1 MFTQCPKCQS
11 VFMVSDNDIS
21 AHEGLVRC
29 GNCYSVF
36 NSSWNLTEDPR
47 TGVTESPRSH
57 DSNSQPASLGSGFTF
72 NFISNDTSRS
82 PSSTAV
88 PDQTTDETPGPE
100 NKADKGTAD
109 SIDHPDN
116 DDLEPFPEPEKEDE
130 HTEVPVPEG
139 SKKKDGLLY
148 FGSEDETD
156 EEKSIVSNTIEDTKV
171 LQTPPSTGD
180 SPPPDVNQ
188 PMQEAGVSE
197 SDSASLSMT
206 EESMWPG
213 SELSFENSGKDFELP
228 VLDIDDGES
237 GSSLS
242 DDIGNIPGLPEF
254 FNVEAAAKDDL
265 VEGLGDPLLFNTLIG
280 DAEDISQ
287 QQDKEVTAVET
298 APPGPFLA
306 STGDRDEAAESAQ
319 ADVSGNSLITD
330 DSIDSEEIFGLEP
343 MSFESLPESAD
354 EAFSLDIDSENETAA
369 DSVFITSAEEE
380 LDDAYEPLSLK
391 PDDSSEILHG
401 LDEFPE
407 PGELSKLNYEDTMEI
422 NAMLKAANV
431 SKDQI
436 DSALLSAD
444 TSNDDDSDSVEEI
457 MLSSEHGVDPAD
469 SAFFSDTE
477 NSDSQSGVDAESKK
491 KDKSAGS
498 FLKNL
503 LPLSW
508 GGKKGWVEPA
518 VLDTVE
524 TQLIQ
529 KLNRGKNK
537 AALPVWVARYS
548 SLAIVALLILTLI
561 GQIGYFYMDKLVRI
575 KPIQP
580 LLELGCKV
588 AGCTV
593 PSIQNTKDIEQLS
606 SRLTPLAGNDGGFKV
621 DSILVNRAI
630 GSQAYPALELTL
642 TDRAGNI
649 ISRRVVTPD
658 KYLTKQDSP
667 EMKPNAAVDISI
679 RFRTPSIRVDG
690 FELRPVS
697 QNWLERSKQA
707 N

>member
-11 VFMVSDNDIS
+11 VFMVSDKDIS

-36 NSSWNLTEDPR
+36 NSSWNLTDDPR
-47 TGVTESPRSH
+47 TEVTESPRSQ
-57 DSNSQPASLGSGFTF
+57 DYNSQPASLGSGFTF

-88 PDQTTDETPGPE
+88 PDQAIEETPGSE
-100 NKADKGTAD
+100 NKADKDTAEI
-109 SIDHPDN
+109 IDHTNN
-116 DDLEPFPEPEKEDE
+116 DDLEPFPEPEIEDE
-130 HTEVPVPEG
+130 QTEVPVPGG
-139 SKKKDGLLY
+139 SKKDGLLY
-148 FGSEDETD
+148 FGSEDEAE
-156 EEKSIVSNTIEDTKV
+156 EEKDIVSNTIEDTKV
-171 LQTPPSTGD
+171 LQTPSSTGD
-180 SPPPDVNQ
+180 SLPPDVDQ
-188 PMQEAGVSE
+188 SLQETGVSE
-197 SDSASLSMT
+197 SDSAPLSMT

-228 VLDIDDGES
+228 VVDLDDAEPD
-237 GSSLS
+237 SSLS
-242 DDIGNIPGLPEF
+242 DDIENIPGLPEF

-280 DAEDISQ
+280 DAEDISAR
-287 QQDKEVTAVET
+287 QDKELSGVET
-298 APPGPFLA
+298 APPGPFLPG
-306 STGDRDEAAESAQ
+306 TGDQDETAEFAQ

-330 DSIDSEEIFGLEP
+330 DTIDSEEIDGLEP
-343 MSFESLPESAD
+343 VSIESFPESAD

-380 LDDAYEPLSLK
+380 LDDAYEPFSLK
-391 PDDSSEILHG
+391 SEDSGELLHG

-407 PGELSKLNYEDTMEI
+407 PGELTKLNYEDTMEI

-444 TSNDDDSDSVEEI
+444 SSNDDDSDSVEEI
-457 MLSSEHGVDPAD
+457 MLSSEHEVDPAD

-529 KLNRGKNK
+529 NLNRGKNK
-537 AALPVWVARYS
+537 TELPVWIARYS
-548 SLAIVALLILTLI
+548 SLAVVALLILTLI

-580 LLELGCKV
+580 LLEVGCKV
-588 AGCTV
+588 AGCIV

-606 SRLTPLAGNDGGFKV
+606 SRLTPLAGSDGGFKV
-621 DSILVNRAI
+621 DSILVNRGI
-630 GSQAYPALELTL
+630 VSQAYPALELTL

-658 KYLTKQDSP
+658 KYLTKQDSL

-697 QNWLERSKQA
+697 QNWLERSKQG